1 MRLVARFVNA
11 LAACTGAEKHRHG
24 LSVKNAVVAV
34 LADFAQNTHPERSW

>member
-1 MRLVARFVNA
+1 
-11 LAACTGAEKHRHG
+11 